1 MSLEWILWRD
11 SNPPLTL
18 TYILLSHAHHRSDW
32 FFSLH
37 DPSQGTILLQCQ
49 WDMSINWGVKMEDS
63 SPQQIWKTSF
73 RTLRIINCRCTDIVW
88 PSYFPLLS
96 SSFSSSFSSS
106 SALTSYTA
114 GPKCLSAWR
123 ERGERGKARNQ
134 WERAKLFNAQ
144 LSQVI
149 CQKEWDIS
157 ITYLKLGA
165 FHTTN
170 QWMNP
175 LVDIITDFWT
185 TDVTSLCPAVIPR
198 AIVGN
203 HPTLSLCH
211 YRSIANPIYPSFP
224 CVVSL
229 HANRMTCGSQ

>member
-1 MSLEWILWRD
+1 
-11 SNPPLTL
+11 
-18 TYILLSHAHHRSDW
+18 
-32 FFSLH
+32 
-37 DPSQGTILLQCQ
+37 
-49 WDMSINWGVKMEDS
+49 MEDS
-63 SPQQIWKTSF
+63 SSQQIWKSSF
-73 RTLRIINCRCTDIVW
+73 RSFRIINCRYADLVCA
-88 PSYFPLLS
+88 SY
-96 SSFSSSFSSS
+96 FSSS
-106 SALTSYTA
+106 SSSSCAFTSYSSV
-114 GPKCLSAWR
+114 PKYLSTWR
-123 ERGERGKARNQ
+123 ERGKTGKARNQ